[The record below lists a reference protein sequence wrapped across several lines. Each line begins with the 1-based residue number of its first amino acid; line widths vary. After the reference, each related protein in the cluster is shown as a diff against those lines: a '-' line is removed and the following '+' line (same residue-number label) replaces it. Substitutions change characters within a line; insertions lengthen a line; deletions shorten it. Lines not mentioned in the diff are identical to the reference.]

1 MFGASRLNTL
11 AKAAAAAAGR
21 TAKTI
26 VAQGVAAV
34 STAQSQFGGAS
45 AAVATAA
52 NANLNGIYVATNGD
66 YFGTTSP
73 TYDLCNWGSAGMPNG
88 FTVECWV
95 RYRNLT
101 NSYDSGHATIC
112 LGERGDYPA
121 QWSFGSDSFG
131 ALGFEYYNG
140 STNPLVKSSNSAI
153 VVNTWYHIAAVRN
166 GSTITVYKDGT
177 SVASASVSGTPQV
190 VARDL
195 SIGSHYRVGAYAYID
210 EIRISKTARY
220 TANFTA
226 PTAAFTNDAN
236 TLFLCHANGT
246 NGSTTFTDDN
256 A

>member
-1 MFGASRLNTL
+1 MFGIARLNSI
-11 AKAAAAAAGR
+11 AKYEAPAGR

-34 STAQSQFGGAS
+34 STAQSKFGGAS
-45 AAVATAA
+45 AAVATSG
-52 NANLNGIYVATNGD
+52 NANNNGIYVATNGD

-95 RYRNLT
+95 NYRNIT
-101 NSYDSGHATIC
+101 NSYDSGFATIC

-121 QWSFGSDSFG
+121 QWSIGTNASG
-131 ALGFEYYNG
+131 ALGFEYNNG
-140 STNPLVKSSNSAI
+140 STYELIKSSNSAI
-153 VVNTWYHIAAVRN
+153 ATNTWYHIAAVRN

-177 SVASASVSGTPQV
+177 SVASASVVGTPQV

-195 SIGSHYRVGAYAYID
+195 SIGSHYRVGAYAYVD

-220 TANFTA
+220 TAGFTPSA
-226 PTAAFTNDAN
+226 SAFTNDAN